1 MVYYRA
7 AISKYFRHS
16 HRTQLSQQKSANKVY
31 KVSLTVD
38 YKVAL
43 IVLSQYFITKYTDEP
58 LVSVRHAGA
67 MSMAKMFWVC
77 VW

>member
-7 AISKYFRHS
+7 AISKYFHHS
-16 HRTQLSQQKSANKVY
+16 RRTKLSQQRSTNKVY
-31 KVSLTVD
+31 KVLLTVN

-43 IVLSQYFITKYTDEP
+43 IVLSQYFITKYTNES
-58 LVSVRHAGA
+58 LVSVRHGSA
-67 MSMAKMFWVC
+67 MSMVKMFWVW

>member
-1 MVYYRA
+1 MVYYGA
-7 AISKYFRHS
+7 AISKYFRRS
-16 HRTQLSQQKSANKVY
+16 HRTQLSQRKSANKVY
-31 KVSLTVD
+31 KVLLTVN

-43 IVLSQYFITKYTDEP
+43 IVLSQHFITKYTDEP
-58 LVSVRHAGA
+58 LVSVRHGSA